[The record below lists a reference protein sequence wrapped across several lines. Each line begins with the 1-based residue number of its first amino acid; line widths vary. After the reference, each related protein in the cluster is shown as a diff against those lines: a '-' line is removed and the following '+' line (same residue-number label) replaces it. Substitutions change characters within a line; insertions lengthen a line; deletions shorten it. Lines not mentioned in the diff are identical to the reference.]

1 MSWSINTSPPRSM
14 GRHAFQ
20 LYRFLSAS
28 SPLVS
33 FTSSVCHR
41 SPMPAVCMNTKWKCT
56 RSLQMGQKI
65 LIICMHGCMT
75 TTTGHQQAPSQLC
88 LHRHPRAPRPP
99 LLMLTRAHSRTF
111 LSVCRRWPRAETHVR
126 RFGGSVCGI
135 AVLRRSCAEK
145 RQCPRT
151 SLTRWRPR
159 ACACAC
165 TTNETYLR
173 AHVEPANLLDQQSGR
188 SSVGLA
194 LGLLSNFW
202 L

>member
-1 MSWSINTSPPRSM
+1 MSCEHQHVTN

-41 SPMPAVCMNTKWKCT
+41 SPMPAVCMNAKWKWT
-56 RSLQMGQKI
+56 RTLQMGQKI
-65 LIICMHGCMT
+65 LINSHACMT
-75 TTTGHQQAPSQLC
+75 TTTTGLQQAPYQLC

-99 LLMLTRAHSRTF
+99 FVMLTRAHSRTF

-135 AVLRRSCAEK
+135 AVLKAVLHEK
-145 RQCPRT
+145 R
-151 SLTRWRPR
+151 
-159 ACACAC
+159 
-165 TTNETYLR
+165 E
-173 AHVEPANLLDQQSGR
+173 
-188 SSVGLA
+188 
-194 LGLLSNFW
+194 
-202 L
+202 